1 MSAYASSS
9 RPSHH
14 VSFTNLDPA
23 SDHDTHVDSSSP
35 SPSAKVDALVPSSSS
50 PARPDMIPLGA
61 AKTVAM
67 ARRGVIF
74 SPRTDTKYFHTDD
87 LILPSPTAKTPLVPS
102 SIRSYSDPVT
112 PHDSPSASRG
122 KGRLLSDTPIL
133 VRSILKARV
142 AQQIRL
148 AASVEEGTLN
158 NKEAAR
164 LLVSGKRPKLLARDS
179 YQLAMMRG
187 AAGEGSDRKGK
198 GRMPGEIPGSDDSAA
213 STSSAVQSSDPVEGE
228 EAVEEGS
235 SEEEEE
241 TIEEDGALTTGSL
254 INIILDGAED
264 LLTLEEAYSTLTQR
278 LRLYL
283 TDTLIPTPPS
293 EPRMT
298 TQPIRDEAPA
308 MVRAIQRDLA
318 RLLGKLPHSD
328 PALASSDN
336 DTPFRDLMPL
346 KDRTPTNNGN
356 NNNRSRFTP
365 SPTPGMG
372 PKSSSPTKPAR
383 QGYTESEV
391 RYRRE
396 ASGVGAA
403 VLRFI
408 SLTFGSPHLISCY
421 SEADLQSILE
431 QVMIIPRTP
440 KLPTPNPKRTYY
452 LSILVLTHMNLP
464 SACVQPV
471 KDRIVRA
478 LEGAMTD
485 SLGALGPSGKEGP
498 PALKKEGFHAI
509 TNLVSN
515 YPSIFF
521 PHYSDLLAGCLRGV
535 ASSSNLI
542 RYKAGAAVCA
552 FARAKF
558 AFLANTQS
566 ASMNNGDTSSREAW
580 IKAKSIVQKS
590 EFFVVSHFKSALKVP
605 GKATPIYGKDG
616 EKKTEW
622 HALEQVFKDTVG
634 STTDV
639 HWACAA
645 WSVVVTL
652 MGAAYASS
660 GLAGGLDHIM
670 DRSLQPS
677 TNTVRP
683 LLARAA
689 WNHAI
694 HAYLSSGFASSIS
707 PEGQL
712 IRSYKPFAASS
723 QQTVEQRAA
732 TVQLAVDLA
741 LSKATD
747 KMSYARALT
756 SAKPGI
762 ESHYVWQRSEKSK
775 KFQWLVTC
783 GLGATAVVY
792 AHTGMALCHVDQ
804 PAKEMSAI
812 SGLPSSD
819 GVPVPD
825 MTPEE
830 ARLPR
835 LDNAF
840 EKVVHPMLRSSFAI
854 CGVDQL
860 TTQGWAMFEAITSP
874 NSGSQDTWSLD
885 KLLVKRYMSGE
896 IFSKEKETDLV
907 ELLEDIQYDEIQA
920 SDIPSWGS
928 FWAAKRLGRLLVL
941 FDEAL
946 TSIHGINDPSTIE
959 WTKSNIENDELP
971 LIPAVLSAVWSNLLH
986 ALKSI
991 QIARAP
997 PTPLFL
1003 AGLQAVTQQ
1012 LLQVYNRD
1020 PKTYV
1025 PISRINAQGLCTF
1038 DEDELRLGVTS
1049 HLFNAALEILGE
1061 DVLVTTRLPSPDQ
1074 TTTIGQIA
1082 MGLDSNGS
1090 PTVVGSIIG
1099 QLLRS
1104 TAPQPIKNAV
1114 QHAFKTFLKQVLDIA
1129 CAPGY
1134 AGKLLGDITNALPFL
1149 FEDCEEYQLDVW
1161 RLIATKWTEVIDLQ
1175 PSSTVSSTNHTGAL
1189 LVSLLSGPF
1198 RGRQIS
1204 SFWHRFANQ
1213 NDLNIWQSLLRVTV
1227 LRFRAKRVGSNFGV
1241 IEALAGHLTDFLD
1254 EGEKTRSTTITLS
1267 CLGSAISWISF
1278 VPSEESHASPW
1289 QIDENYVPVDFLSL
1303 VNSALEDSYPAVE
1316 SQSSTQTDAGAVI
1329 SPAVEELVVSLI
1341 QMIED
1346 VPAGFVE
1353 PVLGALDGGL
1363 SKWMEDPEQLATE
1376 TMAQNLDQLYVA
1388 ILHALG
1394 QAISASHIPANSGS
1408 LNTLIGLY
1416 APRLSRAQTS
1426 AVPLAFQAFWE
1437 KTFAQSSDLDYS
1449 DDVAGF
1455 LRDLLAAVPE
1465 MITAPGLMGESPLS
1479 GAESLAKYPHL
1490 DSTRSSLPVPGLAS
1504 TDVEIGVGDGGVP
1517 ADVEMD
1523 ECEQPIAPTA
1533 ILPAPTAGEYDADV
1547 SQSIEQT
1554 QLSGPHPQPDKVL
1567 EPAYHDIVP
1576 PSPAVSEAGS
1586 EKYVSDEASS
1596 VIDPA
1601 IFSSSELEL
1610 EPDEDVFGPASLTS
1624 QAQCRS
1630 KSKAVKGRGKKRVNR
1645 KVKGKGKR
1653 VAAQIGSFATPEHPD
1668 FEGMQASKS
1677 DGIDQS
1683 CPAALAE
1690 ADHSTNAGTEEEAR
1704 KEDIIEFL
1712 AVSPEVH
1719 NRNNLSELV
1728 MAGPANVEV
1737 EALAASGSPIRP
1749 SLLSSASRWLSKVP
1763 SLSFFSPS
1771 TSDVPAAGQ
1780 AVISLPSVT
1789 ELITES
1795 KQSEEVISAP
1805 VSADATEEV
1814 SSSRQEPPVRPT
1826 RAGKKGGKYRRRRS
1840 SAGIVGPTEQQST
1853 VAQPE
1858 NVSNEV
1864 EEGDEIQS
1872 ASASTSSAT
1881 TPLVASSSAESIS
1894 SSTTITRGGK
1904 SKRKAAIT
1912 LASESSPVEVAAAKS
1927 DETVENEDNEPR
1939 RSKRRRTKPSS
1950 LDEFTEEP
1958 QIKKQKQAQAQA
1970 TVAVAVLPPAN
1981 VLREPVEPVPE
1992 TIDIDIDIDEE
2003 DDELLLSPE
2012 TARIRKMEEDEAIR
2026 ASQGHASGLGRGMS
2040 QWSESISGRF
2050 DDAPEDIPAASAS
2063 SQNLRKS
2070 RLVRVPSSPSPKSR
2084 KTRGQGKVAT
2094 GSSLSQLGLGS
2105 QELDTNEKQAGSP
2118 ASSNSKTAAL
2128 PLPSP
2133 MKRTSQQKRML
2144 ELVDEAARGREL
2156 IDKLDFEGVKALL
2169 RNVNMLREAAEE
2181 RMMARLEELRG
2192 MGTRR

>member
-1 MSAYASSS
+1 MSTSAISPG
-9 RPSHH
+9 RPSYH
-14 VSFTNLDPA
+14 VSFTDTSGA
-23 SDHDTHVDSSSP
+23 AHATSCDHDTHIGSSSP
-35 SPSAKVDALVPSSSS
+35 SPPAKMDALVPSSSS
-50 PARPDMIPLGA
+50 PARPEMVPLGA
-61 AKTVAM
+61 AKTVAI

-133 VRSILKARV
+133 VRSILKARA

-164 LLVSGKRPKLLARDS
+164 LLVSGKRPGLLARDS
-179 YQLAMMRG
+179 YQLAMLRG
-187 AAGEGSDRKGK
+187 AAGESADRKGK
-198 GRMPGEIPGSDDSAA
+198 GRMQGEVPGSDDSAA
-213 STSSAVQSSDPVEGE
+213 STSSALQTSDPAEGDGV
-228 EAVEEGS
+228 AEEGS

-241 TIEEDGALTTGSL
+241 TIEEDGALATGSL

-278 LRLYL
+278 LRQQL
-283 TDTLIPTPPS
+283 TPGVLFPIPVS
-293 EPRMT
+293 VARMC

-328 PALASSDN
+328 PAFPSSDN
-336 DTPFRDLMPL
+336 DAPFMDLMPL
-346 KDRTPTNNGN
+346 KDRTPTHH

-365 SPTPGMG
+365 SPTPGTG
-372 PKSSSPTKPAR
+372 PKSSSPTKPTR

-408 SLTFGSPHLISCY
+408 DFIFSEHRLSSCY

-431 QVMIIPRTP
+431 QVMVIPRTP
-440 KLPTPNPKRTYY
+440 RLPTPNPKRTYY
-452 LSILVLTHMNLP
+452 LSILILTHLNLP

-471 KDRIVRA
+471 KDKIVRA

-498 PALKKEGFHAI
+498 PALKKEGYHAI

-521 PHYSDLLAGCLRGV
+521 PHYSDLLIGCLRGM

-542 RYKAGAAVCA
+542 RYKAGAAACA

-558 AFLANTQS
+558 ALLANTQS
-566 ASMNNGDTSSREAW
+566 AAINNGDAPSREAW
-580 IKAKSIVQKS
+580 VKAKSVIQKS
-590 EFFVVSHFKSALKVP
+590 EFFVISHLKSALKVP
-605 GKATPIYGKDG
+605 GKSTPVYGKDG

-622 HALEQVFKDTVG
+622 HALEQIFKDTVG

-694 HAYLSSGFASSIS
+694 HAYLSSGFASSIT
-707 PEGQL
+707 PNGEL

-723 QQTVEQRAA
+723 QQTIEQRTAA
-732 TVQLAVDLA
+732 IQLVVDLA

-756 SAKPGI
+756 SAKLGN
-762 ESHYVWQRSEKSK
+762 ESHYVWQRSEKTK

-792 AHTGMALCHVDQ
+792 AHTGIALRHEDQ

-819 GVPVPD
+819 GIPVPD

-840 EKVVHPMLRSSFAI
+840 EKVVQPMLRSFFAI
-854 CGVDQL
+854 RGVDRL
-860 TTQGWAMFEAITSP
+860 TTHGWSIFDAITSP
-874 NSGSQDTWSLD
+874 RDPRLADEWSLD

-896 IFSKEKETDLV
+896 IFSKEKDADIA
-907 ELLEDIQYDEIQA
+907 ELLEDIQYDDLEVEE
-920 SDIPSWGS
+920 IPSWGL

-946 TSIHGINDPSTIE
+946 TSIHGINDPSTTE
-959 WTKSNIENDELP
+959 WIKSDVNGVA
-971 LIPAVLSAVWSNLLH
+971 LIPVVLSDVWSNLLY

-1012 LLQVYNRD
+1012 LLQVYSRD

-1025 PISRINAQGLCTF
+1025 PISRIDAQGHCTV
-1038 DEDELRLGVTS
+1038 DEHELRLSLTA
-1049 HLFNAALEILGE
+1049 HLFQAAFEILGE
-1061 DVLVTTRLPSPDQ
+1061 DVLVTTRLRMDQIPSQEQNANPA
-1074 TTTIGQIA
+1074 QIA
-1082 MGLDSNGS
+1082 MGLDNNGS
-1090 PTVVGSIIG
+1090 PTFVGSIIG

-1104 TAPQPIKNAV
+1104 KAPQPV
-1114 QHAFKTFLKQVLDIA
+1114 QPTVQRAFRALLGRVLHVA

-1149 FEDCEEYQLDVW
+1149 FEDSEEYQLDVW
-1161 RLIATKWTEVIDLQ
+1161 RLV
-1175 PSSTVSSTNHTGAL
+1175 
-1189 LVSLLSGPF
+1189 GPF

-1204 SFWHRFANQ
+1204 SFWHRHADQ
-1213 NDLNIWQSLLRVTV
+1213 NDLRIWQSLLRVTV

-1241 IEALAGHLTDFLD
+1241 IEALAGHLSDFLD

-1267 CLGSAISWISF
+1267 CLASATSWISF

-1303 VNSALEDSYPAVE
+1303 VNSALEESYPSPE
-1316 SQSSTQTDAGAVI
+1316 SQTSTDTETGAVI
-1329 SPAVEELVVSLI
+1329 SPAVEELLVSLST
-1341 QMIED
+1341 MIEKAP
-1346 VPAGFVE
+1346 VEFVR
-1353 PVLGALDGGL
+1353 PVLEALRTGL
-1363 SKWMEDPEQLATE
+1363 SRWMEDPEQLGLE
-1376 TMAQNLDQLYVA
+1376 IMDIRLDELYITIVR
-1388 ILHALG
+1388 ALG
-1394 QAISASHIPANSGS
+1394 QSIAAGHIAADSDL
-1408 LNTLIGLY
+1408 LNTFVDLY
-1416 APRLSRAQTS
+1416 APRLSRAQTP
-1426 AVPLAFQAFWE
+1426 AVPLAFQDFWA
-1437 KTFAQSSDLDYS
+1437 KTFAQSSGLEYS

-1455 LRDLLAAVPE
+1455 LRDLLAAVPGI
-1465 MITAPGLMGESPLS
+1465 ITAPGLSGESPLS
-1479 GAESLAKYPHL
+1479 VQESLAKYPHL
-1490 DSTRSSLPVPGLAS
+1490 DKAKPTAQAPETMSVETGNATEVAAS
-1504 TDVEIGVGDGGVP
+1504 
-1517 ADVEMD
+1517 ADVDMD
-1523 ECEQPIAPTA
+1523 DEPIPPPTA
-1533 ILPAPTAGEYDADV
+1533 ALPPTTGEYDADV

-1554 QLSGPHPQPDKVL
+1554 QVPEVEPQTEHRLRSDHVDDTT
-1567 EPAYHDIVP
+1567 YGIVP
-1576 PSPAVSEAGS
+1576 PSPAVSDVGS
-1586 EKYVSDEASS
+1586 EQYVSDEASLEA
-1596 VIDPA
+1596 PA
-1601 IFSSSELEL
+1601 IFSSNGEVAQE
-1610 EPDEDVFGPASLTS
+1610 EDVFGPASLTS
-1624 QAQCRS
+1624 QAQAKSVQTRS
-1630 KSKAVKGRGKKRVNR
+1630 KVVRGRGKKRVN
-1645 KVKGKGKR
+1645 KKTKYQGKL
-1653 VAAQIGSFATPEHPD
+1653 VAEQ
-1668 FEGMQASKS
+1668 Q
-1677 DGIDQS
+1677 
-1683 CPAALAE
+1683 AE
-1690 ADHSTNAGTEEEAR
+1690 AAGEREVQPSPNAKSPGIEGPRTERQDGVLRGGSSDDELSSDARLDVETSTSAIPPDT
-1704 KEDIIEFL
+1704 
-1712 AVSPEVH
+1712 
-1719 NRNNLSELV
+1719 ELV
-1728 MAGPANVEV
+1728 HAPHEENNAIELPKTGPVDV
-1737 EALAASGSPIRP
+1737 DALIASGSPVRP

-1763 SLSFFSPS
+1763 SFPFFSPS
-1771 TSDVPAAGQ
+1771 TSDGPPPGQ
-1780 AVISLPSVT
+1780 ALPQSPSLIEIAPKEPKGSEAVHSRPAPEEKDT
-1789 ELITES
+1789 IVVLAEQES
-1795 KQSEEVISAP
+1795 PIHP
-1805 VSADATEEV
+1805 L
-1814 SSSRQEPPVRPT
+1814 
-1826 RAGKKGGKYRRRRS
+1826 RANKRGGRGRKRRS
-1840 SAGIVGPTEQQST
+1840 SVAAPITDIAVLEVHSPVAEPEPASEIIV
-1853 VAQPE
+1853 VK
-1858 NVSNEV
+1858 
-1864 EEGDEIQS
+1864 DDIQT
-1872 ASASTSSAT
+1872 ASTCST
-1881 TPLVASSSAESIS
+1881 YTPLVASSSTESIS
-1894 SSTTITRGGK
+1894 STTTVSRSRGKG
-1904 SKRKAAIT
+1904 KRKAGSTALT
-1912 LASESSPVEVAAAKS
+1912 TAAEDYPPKNESIEI
-1927 DETVENEDNEPR
+1927 EDAEPR
-1939 RSKRRRTKPSS
+1939 RSKRRKTKPSA

-1958 QIKKQKQAQAQA
+1958 QIRKRKRTQSQSQAQPPL
-1970 TVAVAVLPPAN
+1970 VARQSVS
-1981 VLREPVEPVPE
+1981 PVPASS
-1992 TIDIDIDIDEE
+1992 IDVNMDEE

-2012 TARIRKMEEDEAIR
+2012 TARIRKKEEDEAIR
-2026 ASQGHASGLGRGMS
+2026 ASQGHGSRLESGQGQS

-2050 DDAPEDIPAASAS
+2050 DDAPEDES
-2063 SQNLRKS
+2063 SISLRPG
-2070 RLVRVPSSPSPKSR
+2070 LTRVPSSPSPKSR
-2084 KTRGQGKVAT
+2084 TRSQGKAT
-2094 GSSLSQLGLGS
+2094 KTLSQLDLV
-2105 QELDTNEKQAGSP
+2105 DDVDNDQAGP
-2118 ASSNSKTAAL
+2118 SSSSAKNTSNDL
-2128 PLPSP
+2128 PTSLPVPSP
-2133 MKRTSQQKRML
+2133 LKRTSQQKRML
-2144 ELVDEAARGREL
+2144 ELIDEAVRGKEL

-2169 RNVNMLREAAEE
+2169 KNVNMLREAAEE

-2192 MGTRR
+2192 TRR